1 MVLYSSKW
9 PRYSKFLFSETAWPM
24 KAKFHTEHP
33 YEEGMK
39 VYIND
44 SGHMAKMATMAINNK
59 HLFKV
64 FFSRT
69 RRPVILKL
77 GMKHQGIELY
87 KNT

>member
-1 MVLYSSKW
+1 
-9 PRYSKFLFSETAWPM
+9 M
-24 KAKFHTEHP
+24 KAKLHMEHP

-44 SGHMAKMATMAINNK
+44 SGHMAKMATMAIDNK
-59 HLFKV
+59 NLLKT

-77 GMKHQGIELY
+77 GMKHQDIELY